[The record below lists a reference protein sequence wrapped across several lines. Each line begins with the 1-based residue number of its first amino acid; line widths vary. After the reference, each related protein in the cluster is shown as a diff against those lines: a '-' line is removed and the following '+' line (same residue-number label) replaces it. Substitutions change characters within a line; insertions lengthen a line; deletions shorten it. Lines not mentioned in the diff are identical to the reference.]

1 MSEKKLSITDNII
14 RDMREGLMV
23 LDRKGKILIA
33 NERAQE
39 LLNKRPEDLIGRSFA
54 SVFIEEKRND
64 KFNQAVLNAIYEPN
78 ETHSLVCSYYAGEEE
93 IRFFQVVTS
102 SLYEEQEDPS
112 GGGTPDSAEGA
123 DPSAGKNPRGVIEGI
138 IVMISDIT
146 TLIEVKAHLKL
157 MKKIEVLN
165 EQLQKKSEFI
175 RSAFSRY
182 LSDEVVDKILN
193 TPGGL
198 DIGGSLT
205 NITILMS
212 DLRGFTALCEKMDPN
227 SMIRMLNHYLEIM
240 GRIIKEMHG
249 TVIEYLG
256 DGILA
261 IFGDP
266 VKTENHASDGVRA
279 AILMQKAM
287 KEINEWNRERGYP
300 MLRMGIGVNSGEAIV
315 GNVGSEFA
323 VRYNAMGSSVN
334 LCGRIESYTSG
345 DQVFISGSTKE
356 MLDAEVILRETRE
369 VSPKGV
375 SEPLIL
381 YSISGLGAP
390 YDISFDV
397 ETEELVPLPKEMPAV
412 LLILDGKHISD
423 KEEEAVIL
431 AKSADQMQFRTDVLL
446 NVLDN
451 VVLKTNIT
459 SYGKIEK
466 REGNVYTMTITS
478 QS

>member
-1 MSEKKLSITDNII
+1 MSEKKLNITDNII

-23 LDRKGKILIA
+23 LDRKGRILIA

-39 LLNKRPEDLIGRSFA
+39 LLNKKSEELIDRSFA

-64 KFNQAVLNAIYEPN
+64 KFNQAILNAIYEPD
-78 ETHSLVCSYYAGEEE
+78 ETHSLVCSYYAGEED

-102 SLYEEQEDPS
+102 SLHEEQDDLS
-112 GGGTPDSAEGA
+112 GDGASDSGA
-123 DPSAGKNPRGVIEGI
+123 DPAAGKESRNVIEGI

-146 TLIEVKAHLKL
+146 ALVEVKAHLKL
-157 MKKIEVLN
+157 MRQIEALN

-212 DLRGFTALCEKMDPN
+212 DLRGFTALCEKMEPN

-397 ETEELVPLPKEMPAV
+397 ETEELVPLPKEMLAA